1 MKVER
6 KQRAVPSLVLFE
18 LTFGRD
24 LKTFEPKEKKEN
36 HKEKSKQCLD
46 LAIPEKRTKNRP
58 QEQPFP

>member
-36 HKEKSKQCLD
+36 HKEIKTVFGFGYS
-46 LAIPEKRTKNRP
+46 
-58 QEQPFP
+58 